1 MGLTSNG
8 IEFVRAYELPGGI
21 RADGGYIGAPRRS
34 LVTWRSSL
42 AGKFYQVYVNGRY
55 AGATNDSKQ
64 RQMVV
69 QIPTSLGSAA
79 RIEVFAVEA
88 DEVDMDL
95 GEQITVLQAGN
106 GRVRIVL
113 LRSQGLPIDAVAE
126 VYFDGGTGEID
137 YSEALSCGPIRVWPS
152 RWDKAG
158 FAMSMFG
165 EGDFGYDSAGA
176 VGFGRG
182 SFGNGQFGLDADVI
196 EWVSPVLADGVY
208 KFAVIITDSGGNQS
222 ASSQSGEVTVI
233 SQARPA
239 EHLSVSSFDKV
250 TNQLVLNVS

>member
-1 MGLTSNG
+1 MGLTSSG

-21 RADGGYIGAPRRS
+21 RADGRYVGAPRCA
-34 LVTWRSSL
+34 LVNWRSSL

-55 AGATNDSKQ
+55 AGATNDSDQ

-69 QIPTSLGSAA
+69 GMPTSLGSAV
-79 RIEVFAVEA
+79 RVEVFAVEA
-88 DEVDMDL
+88 DEADKDL
-95 GEQITVLQAGN
+95 GEQIAGFQAGN

-137 YSEALSCGPIRVWPS
+137 YSEALSHRPIKIWPS
-152 RWDKAG
+152 RLDKAG
-158 FAMSMFG
+158 FAMSRFG

-176 VGFGRG
+176 VGFGKG

-196 EWVSPVLADGVY
+196 EWVSPALADGVY
-208 KFAVIITDSGGNQS
+208 KFAVIITDSAGKQS
-222 ASSQSGEVTVI
+222 ASSQSGEVIVI
-233 SQARPA
+233 SQVRPA
-239 EHLSVSSFDKV
+239 ERLSVYSFDKV
-250 TNQLVLNVS
+250 ANKLVLSVS

>member
-21 RADGGYIGAPRRS
+21 RSDGGYVGAARRT
-34 LVTWRSSL
+34 LVKWRSSL

-55 AGATNDSKQ
+55 AGATNDSEQ

-69 QIPTSLGSAA
+69 QIQTSLGSAV
-79 RIEVFAVEA
+79 RIEVFAVEF
-88 DEVDMDL
+88 DEVDKDL
-95 GEQITVLQAGN
+95 GEQIAELQAGN
-106 GRVRIVL
+106 GRVRIVM
-113 LRSQGLPIDAVAE
+113 LRSQSLPIDAEAE

-137 YSEALSCGPIRVWPS
+137 YSEALSREPIRIWPS
-152 RWDKAG
+152 RRDKAG

-182 SFGNGQFGLDADVI
+182 SFGNGEFGLDADVI
-196 EWVSPVLADGVY
+196 EWVSPALADGVY
-208 KFAVIITDSGGNQS
+208 KFAVIITNSAGNQS
-222 ASSQSGEVTVI
+222 TSSLSGEVTVI
-233 SQARPA
+233 SQAQPA
-239 EHLSVSSFDKV
+239 EHLGISSFDKI
-250 TNQLVLNVS
+250 TNNLVLSVS